1 MPNRHD
7 DNAFPWA
14 SLPADIALLI
24 LEEISRRKHRGW
36 ALCATVCK
44 AWQVII
50 ERKNF
55 YQLTLQASCLDEFEY
70 FVIRQRP
77 LMHHICLNIKLRR
90 YACPTCQRDAMPK
103 HSSNFGKAVT
113 RLFSILNTWQPTG
126 RLILELNASSPSDSE
141 HWFKNYCF
149 GPGHEDPGDWSQ
161 QEKAI
166 KWHDPKHG
174 WVNGQQV
181 KAPDAPTILR
191 LFSPLC
197 LTPPKHL
204 LEVYAVTGFV
214 IRRELRHEIFLE
226 VLKALWE
233 KLPRLES
240 IAYELW
246 RVRRY
251 QCQTTCTYELASLI
265 RDALP
270 KHVKRISIFKDFN
283 NQLILALNNAISH
296 SGPSMD
302 ASSAA
307 DLQLA
312 KAFAKRS
319 HNFER
324 LSISYMI
331 DAQQFFTSCQ
341 QLPYAWNLLQ
351 SLTLTSSTLAQT
363 TPRRDVYTLLQN
375 ASLAALN
382 MPQLKSMVLWNSE
395 QGQACAVIYLRHTAS
410 GMATLTWRGT
420 WDLDLSYD
428 VVESWKKVASG
439 SCYLRVENEALQDV
453 DIRCHGDAVYHL
465 RLPDGVIDQASLLQI
480 RQEGMMQRMA

>member
-1 MPNRHD
+1 
-7 DNAFPWA
+7 
-14 SLPADIALLI
+14 
-24 LEEISRRKHRGW
+24 
-36 ALCATVCK
+36 
-44 AWQVII
+44 
-50 ERKNF
+50 
-55 YQLTLQASCLDEFEY
+55 
-70 FVIRQRP
+70 
-77 LMHHICLNIKLRR
+77 
-90 YACPTCQRDAMPK
+90 MPK
-103 HSSNFGKAVT
+103 HSSNFGKAIT
-113 RLFSILNTWQPTG
+113 RLFTILNTWQPTG

-181 KAPDAPTILR
+181 KAPDAPAILR

-197 LTPPKHL
+197 LTPPKNL
-204 LEVYAVTGFV
+204 PEVYAVTCFV
-214 IRRELRHEIFLE
+214 IRRQLRHEIFPE

-251 QCQTTCTYELASLI
+251 QCQPACTY
-265 RDALP
+265 
-270 KHVKRISIFKDFN
+270 
-283 NQLILALNNAISH
+283 ALNNAISYP
-296 SGPSMD
+296 GPSMD
-302 ASSAA
+302 AISAA

-331 DAQQFFTSCQ
+331 DAQQFFYLVPAAT
-341 QLPYAWNLLQ
+341 
-351 SLTLTSSTLAQT
+351 T

-375 ASLAALN
+375 ASLAALH
-382 MPQLKSMVLWNSE
+382 MPQLKSMVLWNSSE
-395 QGQACAVIYLRHTAS
+395 QGQACAVIYQRHSAS
-410 GMATLTWRGT
+410 GMDTLTWRGT

-428 VVESWKKVASG
+428 IVESWKKVASG

-465 RLPDGVIDQASLLQI
+465 RLPDGVIDQASLWQI

>member
-24 LEEISRRKHRGW
+24 LEEISRQKHRGW

-77 LMHHICLNIKLRR
+77 LVHHICLNIQLRR

-149 GPGHEDPGDWSQ
+149 GPGHEDPGDWS
-161 QEKAI
+161 
-166 KWHDPKHG
+166 
-174 WVNGQQV
+174 
-181 KAPDAPTILR
+181 
-191 LFSPLC
+191 
-197 LTPPKHL
+197 
-204 LEVYAVTGFV
+204 FV
-214 IRRELRHEIFLE
+214 IRRQLRHEIFPE

-251 QCQTTCTYELASLI
+251 PCQTACTYELASLI

-283 NQLILALNNAISH
+283 NQLILARNNAISH
-296 SGPSMD
+296 SGPSMG

-341 QLPYAWNLLQ
+341 QLPCAWNLLQ

-465 RLPDGVIDQASLLQI
+465 RLPDGVIDQASLWQI
-480 RQEGMMQRMA
+480 RQEGMMQGMA

>member
-1 MPNRHD
+1 MPKRHD

-14 SLPADIALLI
+14 SLPADVRLLI
-24 LEEISRRKHRGW
+24 LEEISRQKHRGW

-44 AWQVII
+44 EWQVIV

-55 YQLTLQASCLDEFEY
+55 YQLALQTSCLDESEHL
-70 FVIRQRP
+70 VIRQRP
-77 LMHHICLNIKLRR
+77 LVQYICLNIKLFR
-90 YACPTCQRDAMPK
+90 YACPTC
-103 HSSNFGKAVT
+103 
-113 RLFSILNTWQPTG
+113 

-197 LTPPKHL
+197 FTPPKNL

-214 IRRELRHEIFLE
+214 IRRQFRHELFPQ

-246 RVRRY
+246 HVRRY
-251 QCQTTCTYELASLI
+251 PCQTACTYESASLVQ
-265 RDALP
+265 DALP

-283 NQLILALNNAISH
+283 NQLILALNNATSH

-312 KAFAKRS
+312 KAFANQS

-341 QLPYAWNLLQ
+341 QLPFVLKREWFGKGRASTKQYDQIATIGARCATDPDTTRRCQPIVLEKKKKGKGKRRRKIMEQKSRVGEWPSPDLLG
-351 SLTLTSSTLAQT
+351 
-363 TPRRDVYTLLQN
+363 PIH
-375 ASLAALN
+375 
-382 MPQLKSMVLWNSE
+382 P
-395 QGQACAVIYLRHTAS
+395 
-410 GMATLTWRGT
+410 
-420 WDLDLSYD
+420 
-428 VVESWKKVASG
+428 
-439 SCYLRVENEALQDV
+439 
-453 DIRCHGDAVYHL
+453 
-465 RLPDGVIDQASLLQI
+465 
-480 RQEGMMQRMA
+480 